1 MAHNVN
7 GKQFFA
13 VLVKECFKSCDLT
26 ACTAEQNIFIV
37 CKQGF
42 YLLINTSG
50 VALYILRALQF
61 VKLAFIAYGNVPC
74 NKIFVICTAE
84 NNAAFCKHFLCKRNK
99 KSARCAF
106 KSRGAVFVL
115 CRIHLWLIATLCVSH
130 NGAVLYAQTAVN
142 ALAFVNN
149 RVEKSL
155 AVGLYGYTFFRTNL
169 LTA

>member
-50 VALYILRALQF
+50 VALHILRALQF

-84 NNAAFCKHFLCKRNK
+84 NTSFASGIKSPPDVLLKAEVRSLYFAA
-99 KSARCAF
+99 
-106 KSRGAVFVL
+106 
-115 CRIHLWLIATLCVSH
+115 
-130 NGAVLYAQTAVN
+130 
-142 ALAFVNN
+142 
-149 RVEKSL
+149 
-155 AVGLYGYTFFRTNL
+155 YTFGSSQRFASVIMGQCFTHRPQSTHL
-169 LTA
+169 LSSTTG